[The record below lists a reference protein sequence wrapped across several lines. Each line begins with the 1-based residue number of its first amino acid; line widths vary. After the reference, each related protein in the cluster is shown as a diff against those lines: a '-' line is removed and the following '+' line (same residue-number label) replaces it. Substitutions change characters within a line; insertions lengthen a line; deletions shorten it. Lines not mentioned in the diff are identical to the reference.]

1 MGADDIDDL
10 DTLLGSDGADTNAD
24 RYDEALARGVEYAD
38 DADAFEFLE
47 DDEAS
52 LPAWK
57 RRVLVRE
64 RMAAARRRSARAA
77 KEARV
82 RQLVAAKR
90 VGDERGAEVT
100 FASTADAASNIV
112 EQRTLRRG
120 GHTRAQPVGASVVV
134 QGERKVTS
142 ASRKILRQM
151 ATDLLEEMDEESLEM
166 LATELNP
173 GSRTRIVEAVVDG
186 SADAWLLSVS
196 KYVVLVL
203 NDRSAAGRLRD
214 NWYTTVN
221 HVGLVGT
228 VKSVLNQAL
237 TSGITQATLVD
248 ATRRAVQVIL
258 LELQDIVPAC
268 KATGVPVE
276 LYEEV
281 VLVIGHALMSDI
293 IETSLTEA

>member
-1 MGADDIDDL
+1 M
-10 DTLLGSDGADTNAD
+10 
-24 RYDEALARGVEYAD
+24 
-38 DADAFEFLE
+38 
-47 DDEAS
+47 
-52 LPAWK
+52 
-57 RRVLVRE
+57 
-64 RMAAARRRSARAA
+64 
-77 KEARV
+77 
-82 RQLVAAKR
+82 
-90 VGDERGAEVT
+90 
-100 FASTADAASNIV
+100 
-112 EQRTLRRG
+112 
-120 GHTRAQPVGASVVV
+120 
-134 QGERKVTS
+134 TS

-151 ATDLLEEMDEESLEM
+151 ATDLLEEMDEESLEL

-173 GSRTRIVEAVVDG
+173 GSRTQIVEAVVDG